1 MLKIHI
7 SFWIAAIIFWLIGQG
22 LNFLM
27 VAIAVTAHE
36 LAHMVCAKFFGCKIR
51 QMHISALGE
60 MSILHKL
67 EGLRAFQRTAILVA
81 GPMCNLI
88 MGLIARHFAFETFAF
103 YNFILCGFNLLPIF
117 PLDGAKLLQLF
128 AGNRIGVMPANRL
141 ILKLG
146 FGCCMALI
154 ALGVV
159 QAILF
164 APNITMLCAGFVLWR
179 RNRGLQVE
187 LTGEFYIALLN
198 KKPPLPIKFI
208 YAEKNQPIAAVVDAM
223 GWDNILMLCVDDKII
238 GEKQIVDYVVHKGL
252 GDTIEDCVRF
262 TAPSVYL
269 KNLPL

>member
-7 SFWIAAIIFWLIGQG
+7 SFWIAAIIFWIIGHS
-22 LNFLM
+22 LDFLM

-36 LAHMVCAKFFGCKIR
+36 LAHMICAKLFGCQIR

-60 MSILHKL
+60 MSVLHDMERLTPAK
-67 EGLRAFQRTAILVA
+67 RMSIFVA
-81 GPMCNLI
+81 GPFINLVI
-88 MGLIARHFAFETFAF
+88 GLIAWQLGFEIFAF

-128 AGNRIGVMPANRL
+128 AGNRIGVMPANRM
-141 ILKLG
+141 ILKVG
-146 FGCCMALI
+146 FWCCVALM

-159 QAILF
+159 QVILF

-198 KKPPLPIKFI
+198 KKPPLPVKLV
-208 YAEKNQPIAAVVDAM
+208 YVEKSQPIAAVVDAM
-223 GWDNILMLCVDDKII
+223 GWDNILMLCVDSKIVS
-238 GEKQIVDYVVHKGL
+238 EKQIVDYVIHKGL
-252 GDTIEDCVRF
+252 KG
-262 TAPSVYL
+262 SVYDCYML
-269 KNLPL
+269 